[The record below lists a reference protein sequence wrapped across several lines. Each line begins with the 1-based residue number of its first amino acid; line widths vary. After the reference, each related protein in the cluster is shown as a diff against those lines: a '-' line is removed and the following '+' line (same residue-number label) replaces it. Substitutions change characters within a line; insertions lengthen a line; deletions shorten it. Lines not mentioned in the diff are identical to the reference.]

1 MFDNFTGRAAK
12 VFIEAQNEAKEMG
25 HPYVG
30 TEHILLGLLKVGGRH
45 LDKIFDE
52 FNLHYNSVKMEITNV
67 VCTNSTQG
75 IIGSPQPTPR
85 AKRILELAYDEAE
98 LMGYDRIDAEHL
110 LLGICREAEGIASHI
125 LKRSGINLSLMR
137 KELSEIMMKG
147 ELPGKTDIVK
157 SEELEERKR
166 QKQNALKQLEDF
178 GIDLTSLAENHKL
191 DPIIGREVEINRV
204 MEILARRKK
213 NNPVLIGEAGVGKSA
228 IVEGLAQRI
237 VEGAVPE
244 ILKNKTIF
252 SLDITALVAGT
263 KYRGEFEKRMKKLMQ
278 ILEKTEDI
286 ILFIDELHMIVEA
299 GAAEGSSMDAANV
312 LKPALANGK
321 ITIIG
326 STTSG
331 EYRKFIEKDPAL
343 ERRFQKIY
351 VTEPS
356 VEETI
361 KILKGIKH
369 KYEEHHKVNYSNN
382 ALEAAA
388 HLSARYITDRHL
400 PDKAIDV
407 IDEAGAKARLGAL
420 TLPPKLKL
428 ELEKIEQLEKKREV
442 TKVSRQE
449 SKDKNEIDLEK
460 MKEKYREAYIKWRTE
475 AENNIIDITEENI
488 AEIISNWTGV
498 PLQQLEV
505 EEMQRLLNLEDVLHK
520 RVVGQ
525 DEAIRSVSKAIR
537 RARSGLK
544 DPRRPIGVF
553 LFLGPTGVG
562 KTELA
567 KALASYLFGD
577 ETHLV
582 RIDMNEYMEKFSVSR
597 LVGAPPGYVGYEEGG
612 QLTEI
617 VRRRP
622 YSVILLDEMEK
633 AHPDV
638 YNILLQ
644 IMDEGRL
651 TDSQG
656 RTVDFRNTIIIM
668 TSNLGSEQI
677 SKTKRTMGFVENDNF
692 ESDYQNIKEQV
703 MSAVKK
709 TFRPEF
715 INRLDDIIV
724 FHPLTKK
731 QLKEIIFIQISDL
744 KSRLEEKNL
753 SLSVKETAIDFLLE
767 KGYDPI
773 FGARPLKRAIQRY
786 IEDPLSEEI
795 LKNKYEEDDIIIITH
810 RKNDDKLSFRRS
822 PNKRKKAEKKVV
834 NT

>member
-1 MFDNFTGRAAK
+1 
-12 VFIEAQNEAKEMG
+12 V
-25 HPYVG
+25 Y
-30 TEHILLGLLKVGGRH
+30 
-45 LDKIFDE
+45 KI
-52 FNLHYNSVKMEITNV
+52 S
-67 VCTNSTQG
+67 
-75 IIGSPQPTPR
+75 
-85 AKRILELAYDEAE
+85 
-98 LMGYDRIDAEHL
+98 
-110 LLGICREAEGIASHI
+110 RE
-125 LKRSGINLSLMR
+125 
-137 KELSEIMMKG
+137 
-147 ELPGKTDIVK
+147 
-157 SEELEERKR
+157 
-166 QKQNALKQLEDF
+166 
-178 GIDLTSLAENHKL
+178 
-191 DPIIGREVEINRV
+191 
-204 MEILARRKK
+204 
-213 NNPVLIGEAGVGKSA
+213 
-228 IVEGLAQRI
+228 
-237 VEGAVPE
+237 
-244 ILKNKTIF
+244 
-252 SLDITALVAGT
+252 
-263 KYRGEFEKRMKKLMQ
+263 
-278 ILEKTEDI
+278 
-286 ILFIDELHMIVEA
+286 
-299 GAAEGSSMDAANV
+299 
-312 LKPALANGK
+312 
-321 ITIIG
+321 
-326 STTSG
+326 
-331 EYRKFIEKDPAL
+331 
-343 ERRFQKIY
+343 
-351 VTEPS
+351 
-356 VEETI
+356 
-361 KILKGIKH
+361 
-369 KYEEHHKVNYSNN
+369 
-382 ALEAAA
+382 
-388 HLSARYITDRHL
+388 
-400 PDKAIDV
+400 
-407 IDEAGAKARLGAL
+407 
-420 TLPPKLKL
+420 
-428 ELEKIEQLEKKREV
+428 
-442 TKVSRQE
+442 E
-449 SKDKNEIDLEK
+449 SKDKNEMNLEK
-460 MKEKYREAYIKWRTE
+460 MKEKYREAYVKWRTE
-475 AENNIIDITEENI
+475 AENNIIDIDEENI

-622 YSVILLDEMEK
+622 YSVILLDEIEK

-656 RTVDFRNTIIIM
+656 RAVDFRNTIIIM

-677 SKTKRTMGFVENDNF
+677 SKTKRSMGFVENDSF
-692 ESDYQNIKEQV
+692 ESDYQNMKEQV

-753 SLSVKETAIDFLLE
+753 SLSVKESAIDFLLE
-767 KGYDPI
+767 KGYNPI

>member
-1 MFDNFTGRAAK
+1 MFDNFTERAAK
-12 VFIEAQNEAKEMG
+12 VFIEAQNEAKQMG

-30 TEHILLGLLKVGGRH
+30 TEHILLGLLKVGGGH
-45 LDKIFDE
+45 LDTVFEE
-52 FNLHYNSVKMEITNV
+52 FNLYYNSIKMEITNV
-67 VCTNSTQG
+67 VGTNSTQG

-85 AKRILELAYDEAE
+85 AKRILELAYDESE
-98 LMGYDRIDAEHL
+98 LMGFGKIDAEHL

-125 LKRSGINLSLMR
+125 LKRSGINLTLMR
-137 KELSEIMMKG
+137 KELTDMMIKGRSSGKMEIA
-147 ELPGKTDIVK
+147 KT
-157 SEELEERKR
+157 EESEERKR
-166 QKQNALKQLEDF
+166 QKQNALKQLEEY
-178 GIDLTSLAENHKL
+178 GTDLTAQAEKHKL
-191 DPIIGREVEINRV
+191 DPIIGREIEINRI

-237 VEGAVPE
+237 VEGRVPE

-252 SLDITALVAGT
+252 SLDITSIVAGT

-278 ILEKTEDI
+278 ILQKTEDI

-312 LKPALANGK
+312 LKPALANGE
-321 ITIIG
+321 ITVIG
-326 STTSG
+326 STTAS

-351 VTEPS
+351 VTEPTI
-356 VEETI
+356 EETI
-361 KILKGIKH
+361 NILSGIKS
-369 KYEEHHKVNYSNN
+369 KYEEHHKVKYQHS
-382 ALEAAA
+382 AIQSAVQ
-388 HLSARYITDRHL
+388 LSVRYITDRHL

-407 IDEAGAKARLGAL
+407 IDEAGAKARLSAL
-420 TLPPKLKL
+420 TLPNKLKIQS
-428 ELEKIEQLEKKREV
+428 EKIADF
-442 TKVSRQE
+442 E
-449 SKDKNEIDLEK
+449 SKRNDPDFEEETEEKIKN
-460 MKEKYREAYIKWRTE
+460 MKEKYEEEYSKWRTE
-475 AENNIIDITEENI
+475 AENKIIPINEEDI

-498 PLQQLEV
+498 PLRQLRL
-505 EEMQRLLNLEDVLHK
+505 EEMEKLLNLEAVLHE

-525 DEAIRSVSKAIR
+525 DEAIKSVAKAIR

-544 DPRRPIGVF
+544 DPRRPTGVF
-553 LFLGPTGVG
+553 MFLGPTGVG

-567 KALASYLFGD
+567 KTLAAYLFGN

-582 RIDMNEYMEKFSVSR
+582 RIDMSEYMEKFSVSR
-597 LVGAPPGYVGYEEGG
+597 LVGAPPGYVGYDEGG

-622 YSVILLDEMEK
+622 YSVILLDEIEK
-633 AHPDV
+633 AHTDV

-656 RTVDFRNTIIIM
+656 RTVDFRNTIIVM

-677 SKTKRTMGFVENDNF
+677 NKTKRSLGFVEEDTV
-692 ESDYQNIKEQV
+692 ESEYKDIKQQV

-709 TFRPEF
+709 AFKPEF
-715 INRLDDIIV
+715 INRLDDVIV
-724 FHPLTKK
+724 FHPLTKN
-731 QLKEIIFIQISDL
+731 QLKNIISIQLSDL
-744 KSRLEEKNL
+744 KSRLEERNL
-753 SLSVKETAIDFLLE
+753 TLSVKESAIDFLLE
-767 KGYDPI
+767 KGYDSV

-786 IEDPLSEEI
+786 IEDPLSEEL
-795 LKNKYEEDDIIIITH
+795 LKGKYEEGDKILVTH
-810 RKNDDKLSFRRS
+810 KKSKDNLSFRRS
-822 PNKRKKAEKKVV
+822 PKSKKQMEKKVV
-834 NT
+834 NS

>member
-1 MFDNFTGRAAK
+1 M
-12 VFIEAQNEAKEMG
+12 
-25 HPYVG
+25 
-30 TEHILLGLLKVGGRH
+30 
-45 LDKIFDE
+45 
-52 FNLHYNSVKMEITNV
+52 
-67 VCTNSTQG
+67 
-75 IIGSPQPTPR
+75 
-85 AKRILELAYDEAE
+85 
-98 LMGYDRIDAEHL
+98 
-110 LLGICREAEGIASHI
+110 
-125 LKRSGINLSLMR
+125 
-137 KELSEIMMKG
+137 
-147 ELPGKTDIVK
+147 
-157 SEELEERKR
+157 
-166 QKQNALKQLEDF
+166 
-178 GIDLTSLAENHKL
+178 
-191 DPIIGREVEINRV
+191 
-204 MEILARRKK
+204 
-213 NNPVLIGEAGVGKSA
+213 
-228 IVEGLAQRI
+228 AQRI

-356 VEETI
+356 IEETI

-369 KYEEHHKVNYSNN
+369 KYEEHHKVKYSNS

-420 TLPPKLKL
+420 TLPPKLRL
-428 ELEKIEQLEKKREV
+428 ELEKIEELEKKREV
-442 TKVSRQE
+442 YKISREE
-449 SKDKNEIDLEK
+449 SKDKSENELEK
-460 MKEKYREAYIKWRTE
+460 MKEKYREAYVKWRNE
-475 AENNIIDITEENI
+475 AENNIIDIDEENI

-622 YSVILLDEMEK
+622 YSVILLDEIEK

-656 RTVDFRNTIIIM
+656 RAVDFRNTIIIM

-677 SKTKRTMGFVENDNF
+677 SKTKRSMGFVENDSF
-692 ESDYQNIKEQV
+692 ESDYQNMKEQV

-753 SLSVKETAIDFLLE
+753 SLSVKESAIDFLLE
-767 KGYDPI
+767 KGYNPI

-795 LKNKYEEDDIIIITH
+795 LKNKYEEDDIIIIT
-810 RKNDDKLSFRRS
+810 
-822 PNKRKKAEKKVV
+822 
-834 NT
+834 

>member
-1 MFDNFTGRAAK
+1 MFDNFTERAAK

-30 TEHILLGLLKVGGRH
+30 TEHILLGLLRVGGKY
-45 LDKIFDE
+45 LDKIFEE
-52 FNLHYNSVKMEITNV
+52 FNLHYNSIKMEITNV
-67 VCTNSTQG
+67 VGTNSTQG

-98 LMGYDRIDAEHL
+98 LMGFSKIDAEHL

-125 LKRSGINLSLMR
+125 LKRYGINLSLMR
-137 KELSEIMMKG
+137 KELAEIMMKG
-147 ELPGKTDIVK
+147 EPLGKGEILKT
-157 SEELEERKR
+157 EELEERKR
-166 QKQNALKQLEDF
+166 QKQNALKQLEEF
-178 GIDLTSLAENHKL
+178 GIDLTALAENNKL
-191 DPIIGREVEINRV
+191 DPVIGREVEINRV
-204 MEILARRKK
+204 MEILVRRKK

-228 IVEGLAQRI
+228 VVEGLAQRI
-237 VEGAVPE
+237 ANGSVPE
-244 ILKNKTIF
+244 ILKSKTIF

-326 STTSG
+326 STTSS

-351 VTEPS
+351 VSEPS
-356 VEETI
+356 IEETI
-361 KILKGIKH
+361 NILQGIKF
-369 KYEEHHKVNYSNN
+369 KYEEHHKVKYTNS
-382 ALEAAA
+382 AIEAAV
-388 HLSARYITDRHL
+388 HLSARYITDRQL

-407 IDEAGAKARLGAL
+407 IDEAGAKARLRAL
-420 TLPPKLKL
+420 TLPEDLRI
-428 ELEKIEQLEKKREV
+428 EAEKIENLEISNKDPEKLEKKKE
-442 TKVSRQE
+442 E
-449 SKDKNEIDLEK
+449 
-460 MKEKYREAYIKWRTE
+460 MKEKYRETYVKWRNE
-475 AENNIIDITEENI
+475 AENKIIPISEENI
-488 AEIISNWTGV
+488 SEIISNWTGV
-498 PLQQLEV
+498 PLQQLQV
-505 EEMQRLLNLEDVLHK
+505 EEMQRLLNLEIVLHK

-525 DEAIRSVSKAIR
+525 DEAIKSIAKAIR

-544 DPRRPIGVF
+544 DPRRPNGVF

-567 KALASYLFGD
+567 KTLASYLFGD
-577 ETHLV
+577 DTHLV
-582 RIDMNEYMEKFSVSR
+582 RIDMSEYMEKFSVSR
-597 LVGAPPGYVGYEEGG
+597 LVGAPPGYIGYDEGG

-622 YSVILLDEMEK
+622 YSVILLDEIEK

-677 SKTKRTMGFVENDNF
+677 NKSKRSLGFVEENNLENEYKD
-692 ESDYQNIKEQV
+692 IKEQV
-703 MSAVKK
+703 MSAVKR
-709 TFRPEF
+709 TFKPEF
-715 INRLDDIIV
+715 INRLDDVIV
-724 FHPLTKK
+724 FHPLTKE
-731 QLKEIIFIQISDL
+731 QLKDIINIQLSDL

-753 SLSVKETAIDFLLE
+753 GLSIKESAMAFLLE
-767 KGYDPI
+767 KGYDPV
-773 FGARPLKRAIQRY
+773 FGARPLKRTIQRY

-795 LKNKYEEDDIIIITH
+795 LRGKYEEGDKIIITYK
-810 RKNDDKLSFRRS
+810 KNDNKLSFRKA
-822 PNKRKKAEKKVV
+822 PNRQKKVEKKVV